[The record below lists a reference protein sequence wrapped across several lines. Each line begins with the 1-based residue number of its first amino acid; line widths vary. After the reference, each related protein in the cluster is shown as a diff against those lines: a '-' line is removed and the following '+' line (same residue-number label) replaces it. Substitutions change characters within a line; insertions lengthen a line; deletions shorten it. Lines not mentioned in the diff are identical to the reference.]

1 MSCKKQRV
9 VVVGASPD
17 PERYSNRAVC
27 LLMRHGHEVVPVS
40 PAAQTI
46 EGLPVH
52 NDLAEVDGPVDTI
65 TLYVSPQV
73 SSALAAVIEQLKP
86 QRVIFNPGAENPAL
100 RDSLM
105 KQGIYTKEACTL
117 VLLNSQQF

>member
-9 VVVGASPD
+9 VVVGASSNPA
-17 PERYSNRAVC
+17 RYSNRAVC
-27 LLMRHGHEVVPVS
+27 LLMQHGHEVVPVS

-46 EGLPVH
+46 EGLTVH
-52 NDLAEVDGPVDTI
+52 NALAEVDGPVDTI
-65 TLYVSPQV
+65 TLYVSPKV
-73 SSALAAVIEQLKP
+73 SSELAAAIEHLKP
-86 QRVIFNPGAENPAL
+86 LRVIFNPGAENPDL
-100 RDSLM
+100 RDSLI